1 MSICLIGYFMGCFVV
16 YKVNSNNIYVII
28 LIVRFILCLYY
39 EYLFIKYIKNILMLL
54 FFKICDR

>member
-1 MSICLIGYFMGCFVV
+1 MSIFLVGYYMKCFVV

-39 EYLFIKYIKNILMLL
+39 EYLCIKYIKNILM
-54 FFKICDR
+54 